1 MTTALKGEVALI
13 TGAARGQGRAHA
25 LHLAELG
32 ADLALI
38 DICADV
44 PGVPYP
50 LATPED
56 LEATAAAAA
65 GLGNRVLT
73 FRADVRDV
81 DAMEAAAAEAAASLG
96 GIDIVVANAGVFAAA
111 RAEDT
116 APEAW
121 EALLSVNLTGAW
133 VTARAAIPHLRAR
146 GGGAIVFIASV
157 AALKGIEHLAAYGA
171 AKHGVVGLTR
181 TLAIELAP
189 ARIRVNAVCP
199 TNVDTTIL
207 HNPHT
212 YALFAP
218 ETADPHPERLAEAF
232 GSVNTMPVP
241 WIAADDVAAAVGWL
255 VSDAARFVT
264 GIALPVDAGALL
276 R

>member
-1 MTTALKGEVALI
+1 MSDELEGKVALV

-25 LHLAELG
+25 LHLAEMG
-32 ADLALI
+32 ADLALV
-38 DICADV
+38 DVCSDV

-50 LATPED
+50 LASPED
-56 LEATAAAAA
+56 LEATAAAAEA
-65 GLGNRVLT
+65 LGRRVLA
-73 FRADVRDV
+73 FRADVRDPS
-81 DAMEAAAAEAAASLG
+81 AMEAAASETAASLG
-96 GIDIVVANAGVFAAA
+96 GIDVVVANAGVFAAA

-116 APEAW
+116 PPETW

-133 VTARAAIPHLRAR
+133 VTARTVIPHLRAR
-146 GGGAIVFIASV
+146 GGGALVFIASV

-171 AKHGVVGLTR
+171 AKHGVLGLMKS
-181 TLAIELAP
+181 LAIELAP
-189 ARIRVNAVCP
+189 AGIRVNAVCP

-232 GSVNTMPVP
+232 ESVNTMPVP